1 MSETPK
7 TYTREL
13 PNNVKVRLSVEKVW
27 KKTEDDSC
35 FSLEC
40 RICDGQEV
48 GNLINIYFY
57 RKKRDGG
64 NRKDTA
70 ALMDALFPGEA
81 HESIQS
87 RKFQGRI
94 FECEPWHPEGSK
106 YQMFG
111 RFKYVGD
118 NDLF

>member
-1 MSETPK
+1 MSESTK
-7 TYTREL
+7 TYLREL

-27 KKTEDDSC
+27 KKAEDDSA

-40 RICDGQEV
+40 RILDGQDV
-48 GNLINIYFY
+48 GSLINIYFY
-57 RKKRDGG
+57 RNKRAGG
-64 NRKDTA
+64 PRKDTG
-70 ALMDALFPGEA
+70 ALFDAVFPGRS
-81 HESIQS
+81 HESVKSREFQS
-87 RKFQGRI
+87 KI